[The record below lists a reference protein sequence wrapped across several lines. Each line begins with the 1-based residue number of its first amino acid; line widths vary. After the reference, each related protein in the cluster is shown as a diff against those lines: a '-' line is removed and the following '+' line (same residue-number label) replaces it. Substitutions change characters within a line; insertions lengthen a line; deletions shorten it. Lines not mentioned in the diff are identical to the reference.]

1 MKTIG
6 IIAEYNPFHQGH
18 KYLIERAKEMT
29 GAERVVIIMSGNSVQ
44 RGDFAI
50 IDEFSRAKE

>member
-18 KYLIERAKEMT
+18 KYLIEEAKRIT
-29 GAERVVIIMSGNSVQ
+29 GAQRLVVVMSGNSVQ
-44 RGDFAI
+44 RGDFALV
-50 IDEFSRAKE
+50 DEFIRAE